1 MRIFSARGPSVPGM
15 TPRSSAALALAL
27 ALTAGSP
34 AAGEQ
39 RGATSEVD
47 RCRDRAAKAVQSHY
61 EGVRDVSA
69 RFEQTTHGARLGTT
83 PSAPATSRGRVSL
96 AKPGKMRWTYEEPE
110 PSLVVSD
117 GKTVWIFDPAFG
129 EVQKLPAS
137 EGFLTGAAAQ
147 FLLGAGDMRRD
158 FKVSAVSCS
167 ATAAELELTPR
178 QPATYEKLVLSVD
191 PNSGNVGKTR
201 IVDLLGNVV
210 EVQFKEQRFNLT
222 PADSEFQFEVPDGV
236 KVIEIAP

>member
-1 MRIFSARGPSVPGM
+1 
-15 TPRSSAALALAL
+15 
-27 ALTAGSP
+27 
-34 AAGEQ
+34 
-39 RGATSEVD
+39 
-47 RCRDRAAKAVQSHY
+47 
-61 EGVRDVSA
+61 
-69 RFEQTTHGARLGTT
+69 
-83 PSAPATSRGRVSL
+83 
-96 AKPGKMRWTYEEPE
+96 MRWTYEAPE

-158 FKVSAVSCS
+158 FKVAASSCS

-191 PNSGNVGKTR
+191 PSSGNVNKTR

-210 EVQFKEQRFNLT
+210 EVEFKEQRFNLA
-222 PADSEFQFEVPDGV
+222 PGDSEFQFQVPEGV

>member
-1 MRIFSARGPSVPGM
+1 M
-15 TPRSSAALALAL
+15 TPRSRAAAFVLAAALA
-27 ALTAGSP
+27 AGTSA

-39 RGATSEVD
+39 RGGASDAD
-47 RCRDRAAKAVQSHY
+47 RCRDRAASAVQSHY

-69 RFEQTTHGARLGTT
+69 RFEQTTHAARLGTT
-83 PSAPATSRGRVSL
+83 PSAPAVSRGRVSL

-129 EVQKLPAS
+129 EVQKIPAS

-158 FKVSAVSCS
+158 FKVAAVSCS

-191 PNSGNVGKTR
+191 PVTGNVSKTK

-210 EVQFKEQRFNLT
+210 EVEFKEQRFNLA
-222 PADSEFQFEVPDGV
+222 PAESEFQFKVPDGV